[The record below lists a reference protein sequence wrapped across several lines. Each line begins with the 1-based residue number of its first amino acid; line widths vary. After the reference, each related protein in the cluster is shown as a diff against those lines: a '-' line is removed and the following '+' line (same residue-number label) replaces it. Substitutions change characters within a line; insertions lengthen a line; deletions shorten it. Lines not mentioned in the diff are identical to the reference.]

1 MADFAAPDDIFRGR
15 PRPPG
20 GDEDATALI
29 AAASQWIRERKPS
42 IADDDPAA
50 HAVVVHVVRA
60 AMATD
65 KYAGHVSY
73 SKTVGGVTR
82 SGTLANPGAL
92 LAFDASH
99 YRLLGISESGGPSY
113 YFGGRCG

>member
-1 MADFAAPDDIFRGR
+1 MADFASPDDIFRGR
-15 PRPPG
+15 VRTQAA
-20 GDEDATALI
+20 EADAEALI
-29 AAASQWIRERKPS
+29 AAASNWIRQHKPG

-50 HAVVVHVVRA
+50 HVVVMQVVRS

-92 LAFDASH
+92 LVFEDSH
-99 YRLLGISESGGPSY
+99 YQLLGLSRTGGPSY